1 MAGGGAA
8 GSHSANTKAYQEL
21 KQAHSKLKRVLQE
34 KTVELSHALRR
45 AESFEQEVKKLR
57 ARIEELK
64 SQLDSA
70 QDEVSLSEV
79 AYHR

>member
-1 MAGGGAA
+1 M
-8 GSHSANTKAYQEL
+8 
-21 KQAHSKLKRVLQE
+21 LQE

-64 SQLDSA
+64 TQLDSA
-70 QDEVSLSEV
+70 QDEVCSATRRRFLGTSSRSAMIARE
-79 AYHR
+79 RIPS